1 MEVLEDSIKFENF
14 EDKYKRKKRSENKL
28 LIKILALFSFFL
40 LILLIIIYTNKKLR
54 KEISKITVELKINEV
69 IKDEYKKLK
78 KFYQNSEKKII

>member
-78 KFYQNSEKKII
+78 EILSKFRKKK